1 MRPET
6 RVPSS
11 TKKVAEK
18 ARSASGNRM
27 APAPKASSSPLPT
40 ARVMTAEDGATMETT
55 IAMAT
60 TARAMPTRSPVT
72 EPLSGTWAALEA
84 REDEPLAPEFFLGAF
99 LLRLDGM
106 RC

>member
-1 MRPET
+1 MAGSW
-6 RVPSS
+6 PS
-11 TKKVAEK
+11 
-18 ARSASGNRM
+18 
-27 APAPKASSSPLPT
+27 APKASSSPLPT
-40 ARVMTAEDGATMETT
+40 ALVMTAEDGATMETT

-60 TARAMPTRSPVT
+60 TARAMPTRSPAT
-72 EPLSGTWAALEA
+72 EPLSGAWAALEA